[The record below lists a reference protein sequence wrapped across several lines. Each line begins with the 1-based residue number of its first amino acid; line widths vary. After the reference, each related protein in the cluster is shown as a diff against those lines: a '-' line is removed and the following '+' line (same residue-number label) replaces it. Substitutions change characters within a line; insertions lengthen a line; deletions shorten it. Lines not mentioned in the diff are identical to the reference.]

1 MHTQP
6 ESCKI
11 MEEEKSPIHSTSVS
25 MGVLSGSKNAKPVT
39 AAKPSTLFVIGD
51 FGYRSNTV
59 QKVSASQWSDFFQA
73 NTFEIACSVESNLPE
88 YVKPFYLEYSVES
101 INDFSIQSIID
112 KTANLSPIK
121 RALQTAEQLKASR
134 ISRSD
139 AFTQIE
145 NLQLQTALKNKILTG
160 LALTPTRDR
169 PSGNPHQIDSILSL
183 MDIPGSAT
191 TTEPP
196 TKTDSFIDAISSS
209 DSTTPDYEKVNKLLF
224 SILTATA
231 EAIRKT
237 ARFTELATSWT
248 SLKNLLKIA
257 GRDQSIQI
265 FCVSCTREDASELVP
280 ELLSSLSDELVPD
293 LILWNYDYTFT
304 TASLQELEQVAMV
317 ADKYKS
323 LLCTSLHRDEP
334 VNSELFSSQPA
345 RIILQ
350 QEAMIPYNRFR
361 NSAAARS
368 CVLCAA
374 PAYKDAVTNDFTLAS
389 GAWVVTAQWIYAIV
403 EAATPFCWPRRIQ
416 SVNGF
421 GITEK
426 IDDTRIQDVGEY
438 GITIAENSEFLHSV
452 RPVSVLNISERSPYR
467 SAGFNML
474 VNRTARL
481 TAMWVSSGSG
491 ADNQD
496 AAIQLKDF
504 LVTNL
509 KPYHILS
516 SDNALTVEITNK
528 VATIDFDSEYSIDDY
543 AIYFQFTIN
552 L

>member
-25 MGVLSGSKNAKPVT
+25 MGVLSGSKNAKPVS

-51 FGYRSNTV
+51 FGYRSDTV

-73 NTFEIACSVESNLPE
+73 NTFEITCPVENNLPE

-101 INDFSIQSIID
+101 INDFSLQGIID
-112 KTANLSPIK
+112 KTANLSPYK

-139 AFTQIE
+139 AFSQIE
-145 NLQLQTALKNKILTG
+145 SLQLPTALKNKILTG
-160 LALTPTRDR
+160 LALTPSRDT
-169 PSGNPHQIDSILSL
+169 PSGNPHQIDSILSM
-183 MDIPGSAT
+183 MDIPGGAK
-191 TTEPP
+191 TEPP
-196 TKTDSFIDAISSS
+196 TKTDDFIDAITSQDVS
-209 DSTTPDYEKVNKLLF
+209 TPDYGKVNTLLS
-224 SILTATA
+224 SILKSTA

-237 ARFTELATSWT
+237 DRFTELATSWT

-265 FCVSCTREDASELVP
+265 FCVSCARDNASELLP
-280 ELLSSLSDELVPD
+280 ELMSSLSDELVPD
-293 LILWNYDYTFT
+293 LILWNYVYSFS

-317 ADKYKS
+317 ADKFKS
-323 LLCTSLHRDEP
+323 VLCTTLHRNEP

-345 RIILQ
+345 RIIMQ

-389 GAWVVTAQWIYAIV
+389 GAWVITAQWVHGIV

-416 SVNGF
+416 SINGF

-426 IDDTRIQDVGEY
+426 IDDSRIEEVGEY
-438 GITIAENSEFLHSV
+438 GITIAENSEYLHAV

-481 TAMWVSSGSG
+481 TAMWVASG
-491 ADNQD
+491 AGTDNQD

-504 LVTNL
+504 LVINL

-516 SDNALTVEITNK
+516 TDNALSVEIANK
-528 VATIDFDSEYSIDDY
+528 VATIDFDSTYSIDDY

>member
-1 MHTQP
+1 
-6 ESCKI
+6 

-39 AAKPSTLFVIGD
+39 AAKPSTLLVFGD
-51 FGYRSNTV
+51 FGYRSDTV

-73 NTFEIACSVESNLPE
+73 NTFEITCSVENNLPE
-88 YVKPFYLEYSVES
+88 YVKPFYFEYSVES

-112 KTANLSPIK
+112 KTANLSHFK
-121 RALQTAEQLKASR
+121 RALQTAEQLKAKR

-145 NLQLQTALKNKILTG
+145 SLQLPTGLKNKLFTG

-169 PSGNPHQIDSILSL
+169 PSGNPHQIDSILSM
-183 MDIPGSAT
+183 MDIPGGAQ
-191 TTEPP
+191 TEPP
-196 TKTDSFIDAISSS
+196 TKTDNFIDAVTSL
-209 DSTTPDYEKVNKLLF
+209 DSITPDFEKVNTLLS
-224 SILTATA
+224 SILISTA

-265 FCVSCTREDASELVP
+265 FCASFPREDASEILP
-280 ELLSSLSDELVPD
+280 ELLSNLSDELVPD
-293 LILWNYDYTFT
+293 LILWNYDYTFS
-304 TASLQELEQVAMV
+304 TAALKELEQVAIA

-323 LLCTSLHRDEP
+323 LLCTSLSRDEQI
-334 VNSELFSSQPA
+334 NNELFSSQPA
-345 RIILQ
+345 RIIMQ

-389 GAWVVTAQWIYAIV
+389 GAWVITAQWIHSIV

-426 IDDTRIQDVGEY
+426 IDDSRIEEVGEY
-438 GITIAENSEFLHSV
+438 GITIAENSEYLHAV

-491 ADNQD
+491 TDNQD

-516 SDNALTVEITNK
+516 TDNALSVEIANK

-543 AIYFQFTIN
+543 AIYFQFSIN

>member
-25 MGVLSGSKNAKPVT
+25 MGVLSGSKNAKPVSQ
-39 AAKPSTLFVIGD
+39 AKPSTLLVFGD

-59 QKVSASQWSDFFQA
+59 QKVSAAQWSDFFQA
-73 NTFEIACSVESNLPE
+73 NTFEITCSVENNLPE
-88 YVKPFYLEYSVES
+88 YVKPFYLEYTVES
-101 INDFSIQSIID
+101 INDFSHQSIID
-112 KTANLSPIK
+112 KTANLSSIK

-145 NLQLQTALKNKILTG
+145 SLQLPTPLKNKILTG
-160 LALTPTRDR
+160 LALTPTRDT
-169 PSGNPHQIDSILSL
+169 PSGNPHQIDSILSM
-183 MDIPGSAT
+183 MDIPGDAKA
-191 TTEPP
+191 EPS
-196 TKTDSFIDAISSS
+196 TRTGDFIDAITAQ
-209 DSTTPDYEKVNKLLF
+209 DSNSPDFEKVNTLL
-224 SILTATA
+224 STILRSTA

-237 ARFTELATSWT
+237 DRFRELATSWT

-265 FCVSCTREDASELVP
+265 FCASFEREDASEILP
-280 ELLSSLSDELVPD
+280 ELLSNLSDDLVPD
-293 LILWNYDYTFT
+293 LILWNYDYTFS
-304 TASLQELEQVAMV
+304 TAALQELEQVAMV

-323 LLCTSLHRDEP
+323 LLCTSLLEDEV
-334 VNSELFSSQPA
+334 VNQELFSTQPA
-345 RIILQ
+345 RIIMQ

-361 NSAAARS
+361 NSSAARS

-374 PAYKDAVTNDFTLAS
+374 PAYKDTAANDFTLAS
-389 GAWVVTAQWIYAIV
+389 GAWVITAQWVHSIV
-403 EAATPFCWPRRIQ
+403 ETATPFSWPRRIQ
-416 SVNGF
+416 SINGF

-426 IDDTRIQDVGEY
+426 IDDSRIEEVGEY
-438 GITIAENSEFLHSV
+438 GITIVENSEYLHAV

-481 TAMWVSSGSG
+481 TAMWVASGTG
-491 ADNQD
+491 TDEQD
-496 AAIQLKDF
+496 AAIQLRDF

-516 SDNALTVEITNK
+516 TDKALSVEIANK

-543 AIYFQFTIN
+543 AIYFQFSIN

>member
-25 MGVLSGSKNAKPVT
+25 IGIISGSKNARPVT
-39 AAKPSTLFVIGD
+39 AAKPSTLLVFGD

-59 QKVSASQWSDFFQA
+59 QKVSAAQWSDFFQA
-73 NTFEIACSVESNLPE
+73 NTFEITCSVENNLPE
-88 YVKPFYLEYSVES
+88 YVKPFYLEYTVES
-101 INDFSIQSIID
+101 INDFSLQSVVD
-112 KTANLSPIK
+112 KTANLSHFK
-121 RALQTAEQLKASR
+121 RALLTAEQLKAKR

-145 NLQLQTALKNKILTG
+145 SLQLPTGLKNKIFTG

-169 PSGNPHQIDSILSL
+169 PSGNPHQIDSILSM
-183 MDIPGSAT
+183 MDIPGGAQA
-191 TTEPP
+191 EPP
-196 TKTDSFIDAISSS
+196 TKTDNFIDAITSL
-209 DSTTPDYEKVNKLLF
+209 DSNTPDFEKVNTLLS
-224 SILTATA
+224 SILTSTA

-237 ARFTELATSWT
+237 ARFAELATSWT

-265 FCVSCTREDASELVP
+265 FCASFPREDASEILP
-280 ELLSSLSDELVPD
+280 ELLSNLSDELVPD
-293 LILWNYDYTFT
+293 LILWSYNYSFS
-304 TASLQELEQVAMV
+304 TAALQELEQVAIA

-323 LLCTSLHRDEP
+323 LLCTSLHKDDQI
-334 VNSELFSSQPA
+334 NNELFSSQPA
-345 RIILQ
+345 RIIME

-374 PAYKDAVTNDFTLAS
+374 PAYKNTAINDFTLAS
-389 GAWVVTAQWIYAIV
+389 GAWVITAQWINSIV

-416 SVNGF
+416 SINGF

-426 IDDTRIQDVGEY
+426 IDDSRIEEVGEY
-438 GITIAENSEFLHSV
+438 GITIAENSEYLHSV

-491 ADNQD
+491 TDNQD
-496 AAIQLKDF
+496 AALQLKDF

-516 SDNALTVEITNK
+516 TDKALSVEIANK

-543 AIYFQFTIN
+543 AIYFQFSIN

>member
-25 MGVLSGSKNAKPVT
+25 MGVLSGTKNAKQVT

-59 QKVSASQWSDFFQA
+59 QKVSASQWADFFQA
-73 NTFEIACSVESNLPE
+73 NTFEVACSIENDLPE
-88 YVKPFYLEYSVES
+88 YVKPFYLEYTVES
-101 INDFSIQSIID
+101 INDFSLQAIID
-112 KTANLSPIK
+112 KTTNLSPYK
-121 RALQTAEQLKASR
+121 RALQTAEQLRASR

-145 NLQLQTALKNKILTG
+145 NLQLPAPLKNKILTG

-183 MDIPGSAT
+183 MDIPGAT
-191 TTEPP
+191 PAEPP
-196 TKTDSFIDAISSS
+196 TKTDDFIDAITAPDSS
-209 DSTTPDYEKVNKLLF
+209 TPDYEKVNILLS
-224 SILTATA
+224 SILKATA
-231 EAIRKT
+231 ESIRK
-237 ARFTELATSWT
+237 ADRFTELATSWT

-265 FCVSCTREDASELVP
+265 FCVSCAREDASELLP
-280 ELLSSLSDELVPD
+280 ELMNTLSDELVPD
-293 LILWNYDYTFT
+293 LILWNFDYTFS

-323 LLCTSLHRDEP
+323 VLCTSVSKDDT
-334 VNSELFSSQPA
+334 VNKELFSTQPA
-345 RIILQ
+345 RIIMQ

-361 NSAAARS
+361 NSSAARS

-374 PAYKDAVTNDFTLAS
+374 PAYKDAVANDFTLAS
-389 GAWVVTAQWIYAIV
+389 GAWVITAQWVHAIV
-403 EAATPFCWPRRIQ
+403 EAVTPFCWPRRIQ

-426 IDDTRIQDVGEY
+426 ISDSRIEEVGEY
-438 GITIAENSEFLHSV
+438 GITLAENSDFLHAV

-481 TAMWVSSGSG
+481 TAMWVASG
-491 ADNQD
+491 AGSNDQD
-496 AAIQLKDF
+496 AAVQLKDF

-516 SDNALTVEITNK
+516 TDNALSVEITNR
-528 VATIDFDSEYSIDDY
+528 VATIDFDSTYSIDDY
-543 AIYFQFTIN
+543 AIYFQFTIS